1 MASSTKCSSALLLN
15 RINDLLDLAKS
26 NNNTLTLSN
35 TFFSVAQVA
44 DEAVKTLEYMADQK
58 EIVPQVTCLG
68 EHEDSLAHTY
78 GDGSRLS
85 QVLVNLLSNSLKFTP
100 KKGMIEVGIRLMNS
114 IPIDISIYGLKE
126 EDEKQFEGKEVYK
139 NDFIIEVADN
149 GEGIS

>member
-100 KKGMIEVGIRLMNS
+100 KKGMIEVGIRLMSSVLTDLDGCN
-114 IPIDISIYGLKE
+114 LKE
-126 EDEKQFEGKEVYK
+126 EEKEYFVGKKIRQNV
-139 NDFIIEVADN
+139 FIIEVADN